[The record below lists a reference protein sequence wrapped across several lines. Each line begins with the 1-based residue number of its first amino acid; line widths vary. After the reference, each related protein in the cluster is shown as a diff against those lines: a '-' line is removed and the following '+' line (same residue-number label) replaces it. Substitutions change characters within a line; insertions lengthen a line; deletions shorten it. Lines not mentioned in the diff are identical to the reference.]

1 MRADTPDMTTQPSY
15 SIEQERDRA
24 VENQKCLASCLEKAR
39 YLLVRE
45 CTVRLPPERPGR
57 EAYQESKQEVTGKHS
72 AEFPNMAQ
80 RAVMQYLSLDD
91 WKIAARL
98 PIPASELM
106 LSRIRDYGWIE
117 IRGEKQHTV
126 IKLTPAGLK
135 AMRSGHLKL
144 SAGL

>member
-1 MRADTPDMTTQPSY
+1 M
-15 SIEQERDRA
+15 
-24 VENQKCLASCLEKAR
+24 
-39 YLLVRE
+39 
-45 CTVRLPPERPGR
+45 
-57 EAYQESKQEVTGKHS
+57 TGKHS

-98 PIPASELM
+98 PIPVSGLM
-106 LSRIRDYGWIE
+106 LSRIHNYGWIE
-117 IRGEKQHTV
+117 IRDEKKHTA

-135 AMRSGHLKL
+135 AMRSGHFKP

>member
-1 MRADTPDMTTQPSY
+1 VP
-15 SIEQERDRA
+15 
-24 VENQKCLASCLEKAR
+24 
-39 YLLVRE
+39 
-45 CTVRLPPERPGR
+45 LPPERPGR

-91 WKIAARL
+91 WKVAARL
-98 PIPASELM
+98 PIAASELM
-106 LSRIRDYGWIE
+106 LSRIRNYGWIE
-117 IRGEKQHTV
+117 IRGEKQHTA

-135 AMRSGHLKL
+135 AMRSGHLKP